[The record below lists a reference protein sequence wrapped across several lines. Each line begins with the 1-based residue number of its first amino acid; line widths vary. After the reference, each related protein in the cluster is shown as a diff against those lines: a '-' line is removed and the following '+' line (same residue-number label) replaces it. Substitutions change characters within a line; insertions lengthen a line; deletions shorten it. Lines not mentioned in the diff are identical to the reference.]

1 MTTAA
6 TDIPCVMQGHFKGQG
21 SQRRLTWHEGLTLKE
36 AIQLAGGL
44 DEAKTYAIMID
55 SRKKAWEYVIL
66 LDDYK
71 RKPEL
76 GSILIQRT
84 WSIWAVSKNC
94 YEVYTKQATESRDT
108 SNPHLPSA
116 QGTGVR

>member
-1 MTTAA
+1 M
-6 TDIPCVMQGHFKGQG
+6 
-21 SQRRLTWHEGLTLKE
+21 TLKE

-44 DEAKTYAIMID
+44 DEAKTYAIMVD
-55 SRKKAWEYVIL
+55 ARKKGWEFVIL

-76 GSILIQRT
+76 GSILIHRT

-94 YEVYTKQATESRDT
+94 YEVYTKQLAEPHAS
-108 SNPHLPSA
+108 SNSLAPKALGA
-116 QGTGVR
+116 GGY